1 MEKSSLSDLQQEDL
15 VAINQIIIRCAVK
28 FQNVIDKHSN
38 PNKYGNKVA
47 TQLKS
52 NKNLCSLF
60 LFPQLLNLK
69 NDGLYSPLELKAKVL
84 QDMKP
89 GIIGNTEGTTIVGD
103 MTKEIVSNKYLSNST
118 LSKVYKEFTRDGL
131 LVHIDNKNQLKNFK
145 ATHAKDHKNIYKT
158 EGRISFYTISPDI
171 EKTRSLLDNPNA
183 VEIINSSLRKSG
195 LLDRYLKVMAKAS
208 LSLLTR
214 NTTLE
219 EAELLKQAVVT
230 LFTSLYPSLQL
241 DMKDWDLFKDVLS
254 SLDENLLEKV
264 VEIFVPR
271 FEDLGFPFIIY
282 GMSRL

>member
-145 ATHAKDHKNIYKT
+145 ATLKGIDKPIDLIYNICH
-158 EGRISFYTISPDI
+158 
-171 EKTRSLLDNPNA
+171 
-183 VEIINSSLRKSG
+183 
-195 LLDRYLKVMAKAS
+195 
-208 LSLLTR
+208 
-214 NTTLE
+214 
-219 EAELLKQAVVT
+219 
-230 LFTSLYPSLQL
+230 
-241 DMKDWDLFKDVLS
+241 
-254 SLDENLLEKV
+254 
-264 VEIFVPR
+264 
-271 FEDLGFPFIIY
+271 
-282 GMSRL
+282 